1 MSQAESRGGDPP
13 LTAVLADDAV
23 IVREGL
29 ARILAGGGVEVVA
42 ECADA
47 GQLMA
52 AVASHRPSVA
62 VVDIRMPPT
71 HTREGLAAARAI
83 RDEYPDTAVLI
94 LSSYVEVH
102 DAMDLLAAPGGRVG
116 YLLKESVT
124 NSGVLLNAV
133 RTVAGG
139 GSVVDPSVVAELFG
153 RQRRADPVADLTPRE
168 REVLALMAHGKSN
181 AGIAR
186 ELWVTE
192 GAVEKYVKSI
202 LSKLEIGVDAEAH
215 RRVLA
220 VLTYLDSR

>member
-1 MSQAESRGGDPP
+1 MSPAESAGSAPP

-29 ARILAGGGVEVVA
+29 ARMLAAGGVDVVA

-47 GQLMA
+47 GQLLA
-52 AVASHRPSVA
+52 AVARHRPSIA

-71 HTREGLAAARAI
+71 HTREGLEAARTI
-83 RDEYPDTAVLI
+83 RVEHPDVAVLI

-102 DAMDLLAAPGGRVG
+102 DAMELLASPGGRVG

-124 NSGVLLNAV
+124 NATEFLQAV

-139 GSVVDPSVVAELFG
+139 GSVVDPTVVAELFG
-153 RQRRADPVADLTPRE
+153 RQRRVDPLADMTPRE

-202 LSKLEIGVDAEAH
+202 LSKLDIGVDAAAH

-220 VLTYLDSR
+220 VLSYLDSR